1 MQVFLRK
8 FWSGVDAAIALVLIV
23 MIAMVF
29 ANVVLRYG
37 FSSGIREAI
46 ELSRLGLVWL
56 VMVGAAVVLR
66 RSEHLA
72 VHEIILLLPKP
83 ITLFLRRL
91 AYCVIL
97 VSVLML
103 FWGTW
108 KQTAA
113 NWQNISPLTG
123 LPSGLFYLAG
133 VVSSFM
139 MSAIAIVRIINPD
152 ARLDGGIDDDLAR
165 QEFDA

>member
-1 MQVFLRK
+1 MQFFLRK
-8 FWSGVDAAIALVLIV
+8 FWSGVDAAIAFVLVV
-23 MIAMVF
+23 MIVMVF

-46 ELSRLGLVWL
+46 ELSRLCLVWL

-66 RSEHLA
+66 RNEHLA
-72 VHEIILLLPKP
+72 VHEIILLMPRP
-83 ITLFLRRL
+83 VTQALRRL
-91 AYCVIL
+91 AYIVIL
-97 VSVLML
+97 ASVLML

-133 VVSSFM
+133 IVSSLM

-152 ARLDGGIDDDLAR
+152 ARLDGGIDDDLER
-165 QEFDA
+165 REFDA